1 MPAANAC
8 AASARPANCRR
19 PSRRSPR
26 PRQPEA
32 MGGLAMRSPRL
43 RDGGGLMHG
52 SRPMESTPRWIAVA
66 VGVAV
71 LALGACTATGP
82 TQARGEP
89 ELRFSSPPDNG
100 NASRDE
106 RGEPVRVRLVAFGR
120 RIRFREVS
128 LEPNG
133 ASRQA
138 GHWTGL

>member
-82 TQARGEP
+82 PPARGEP
-89 ELRFSSPPDNG
+89 ALPISSPADTG
-100 NASRDE
+100 NANPDAHGGPARLHCNTNGQTLPFRDAPLA
-106 RGEPVRVRLVAFGR
+106 RTRLPTHRA
-120 RIRFREVS
+120 
-128 LEPNG
+128 
-133 ASRQA
+133 
-138 GHWTGL
+138 